1 MEARTLRRITPEWI
15 HQKSLIAAQGN
26 REEWKIVNPDPFP
39 TKSPTRIY
47 IYCKSPIHFKAN
59 FIYWGQPAHWMQK
72 VISNILRDRH
82 PITKILLAEWDRQH
96 CVMLFQRNYRAG
108 RDGPTFHNIT
118 LWDFYH
124 PQYAKNPLSFD
135 LILGDLAQY
144 KWKRFEDKY
153 RFSPRLSVQKWDKE
167 VKEKPKE
174 PQWFDPEIMRQ
185 LHEPMIPVVRNR
197 DVEEVRRR
205 DEGEV

>member
-1 MEARTLRRITPEWI
+1 
-15 HQKSLIAAQGN
+15 
-26 REEWKIVNPDPFP
+26 
-39 TKSPTRIY
+39 
-47 IYCKSPIHFKAN
+47 
-59 FIYWGQPAHWMQK
+59 MQK

-144 KWKRFEDKY
+144 KWKRFKDKY
-153 RFSPRLSVQKWDKE
+153 RFSPVLSVQKRGDE
-167 VKEKPKE
+167 D
-174 PQWFDPEIMRQ
+174 FRIRRQ
-185 LHEPMIPVVRNR
+185 QAGQMALRGLAAR
-197 DVEEVRRR
+197 
-205 DEGEV
+205 GEF